1 MPTRTFKLTGSSPE
15 SADIT
20 VTFNGSQVFTG
31 TAGTDG
37 NLCEFTAD
45 GSLTGNIATT
55 VTINSGNEVTI
66 EGLTANYT
74 LRERPE
80 YVDVEGNTVEAV
92 TADDVVNQFH
102 YLNDADGN
110 YGTSSVSSNA
120 FINGEGVTIES
131 SPGGQ
136 WHFTLDNSDVLNVDY
151 HVSAIPGT

>member
-55 VTINSGNEVTI
+55 VTVNSGSEVNVT
-66 EGLTANYT
+66 GLTANYT
-74 LRERPE
+74 VLERPE
-80 YVDVEGNTVEAV
+80 YVDGEGNTVEAV
-92 TADDVVNQFH
+92 TADDVVNQFN
-102 YLNDADGN
+102 YLNDASGN
-110 YGTSSVSSNA
+110 YGSSATSLNA
-120 FINGEGVTIES
+120 FINGEAVTIES
-131 SPGGQ
+131 SPGGT
-136 WHFTLDNSDVLNVDY
+136 WHFTLDNSDVLSVDY